1 MKSKFFK
8 SILSACV
15 TLMLIS
21 GSTISASTEKK
32 DSYVEKKGIT
42 IEYYG
47 HSSFG
52 IIDSEGMKIVA
63 DPYNPVADP
72 DPSIPILG
80 YTFPSISTQI
90 LTVSHDHFDHNNV
103 AALQSYEQ
111 LIFANT
117 GKFRSGDIKVEGIFS
132 YHDQT
137 QGSERGANTIYTY
150 EINSIRVCH
159 LGDLGH
165 ELSQEQIKSI
175 GQVDVLMI
183 PVGGVFTVNS
193 EEAIRVVNSISPKV
207 VIPMHYGTEAS
218 NALFAL
224 MGSELAPVDT
234 FTSMIQL
241 EGWKIENIDNLTLT
255 KQMLNTLKSKKVFV
269 LNYN

>member
-1 MKSKFFK
+1 
-8 SILSACV
+8 
-15 TLMLIS
+15 MLIS
-21 GSTISASTEKK
+21 GLSVNAATVKK
-32 DSYVEKKGIT
+32 FSYIEKKGIT
-42 IEYYG
+42 IEYFG
-47 HSSFG
+47 HASFG
-52 IIDSEGMKIVA
+52 ISDSEGMKIVT

-72 DPSIPILG
+72 DPSVPTLG
-80 YTFPSISTQI
+80 YTFPIISTQI

-103 AALQSYEQ
+103 AALQGYEQ

-117 GKFRSGDIKVEGIFS
+117 GSFVNGDIKIEGIAS
-132 YHDQT
+132 WHDTT
-137 QGSERGANTIYTY
+137 QGSERGRNTIYTY
-150 EINSIRVCH
+150 EINNIKVCH

-183 PVGGVFTVNS
+183 PVGGVFTINS
-193 EEAIRVVNSISPKV
+193 EEAVRVVNSINPKV

-224 MGSELAPVDT
+224 MASELTPVDT

-241 EGWKIENIDNLTLT
+241 QGWEIEAVDNLTIT
-255 KQMLNTLKSKKVFV
+255 KQMLNTMKSKKVFV

>member
-1 MKSKFFK
+1 VKSKFFK

-15 TLMLIS
+15 TLILIS

-42 IEYYG
+42 IEYFG

-52 IIDSEGMKIVA
+52 ISDSEGMKIVA
-63 DPYNPVADP
+63 DPYNPVLDP
-72 DPSIPILG
+72 LYPILG

-117 GKFRSGDIKVEGIFS
+117 GKFTSGDIKVEGIFS

-137 QGSERGANTIYTY
+137 QGIDRGANTIYTY
-150 EINSIRVCH
+150 EINDIRVCH
-159 LGDLGH
+159 LGDLGL

-183 PVGGVFTVNS
+183 PVGGTYTINS
-193 EEAIRVVNSISPKV
+193 EEAIRVVNSINPKV

-218 NALFAL
+218 NELF
-224 MGSELAPVDT
+224 GSALAPVDT

-241 EGWKIENIDNLTLT
+241 EGWKIESIDNLTLT

>member
-1 MKSKFFK
+1 VKSKFFK
-8 SILSACV
+8 SLLSAGV
-15 TLMLIS
+15 ALMLIS
-21 GSTISASTEKK
+21 GSTVNASTEKK
-32 DSYVEKKGIT
+32 DSYVEKKAIT
-42 IEYYG
+42 IEYFG

-52 IIDSEGMKIVA
+52 ISDSEGMRIVT

-72 DPSIPILG
+72 DPSVPILG
-80 YTFPSISTQI
+80 YTFPSVSTQL

-103 AALQSYEQ
+103 AALQGYEQ
-111 LIFANT
+111 LISAST
-117 GKFRSGDIKVEGIFS
+117 GKFTSGDIKVEGIFS

-137 QGSERGANTIYTY
+137 QGSERGTNTIYTY
-150 EINSIRVCH
+150 EINNIRVCH

-183 PVGGVFTVNS
+183 PVGGVFTINS
-193 EEAIRVVNSISPKV
+193 EEAIRVVNSINPKV

-218 NALFAL
+218 NPLFAL

-241 EGWKIENIDNLTLT
+241 QGWKIQSIDNLTLT
-255 KQMLNTLKSKKVFV
+255 KQMLNTMKSKKVFV

>member
-1 MKSKFFK
+1 MKGKFFK
-8 SILSACV
+8 NLLSVCV
-15 TLMLIS
+15 ALILIS
-21 GSTISASTEKK
+21 GLTVSAST
-32 DSYVEKKGIT
+32 VEDKGIT
-42 IEYYG
+42 IEYFG

-52 IIDSEGMKIVA
+52 ISDSEGMKIVT
-63 DPYNPVADP
+63 DPYNTVADP
-72 DPSIPILG
+72 DPSVPILG
-80 YTFPSISTQI
+80 YKFPNISTQL
-90 LTVSHDHFDHNNV
+90 LTISHDHFDHNNV
-103 AALQSYEQ
+103 AALQSYKQ
-111 LIFANT
+111 LINDT
-117 GKFRSGDIKVEGIFS
+117 NSSYTNGDIKLEEIFS

-137 QGSERGANTIYTY
+137 QGSERGRNTIYTY
-150 EINSIRVCH
+150 EINNIKVCH

-183 PVGGVFTVNS
+183 PVGGVFTINS
-193 EEAIRVVNSISPKV
+193 EEAIRVVNSINPKI

-224 MGSELAPVDT
+224 MASELAPVDT

-241 EGWKIENIDNLTLT
+241 QGWEVEAVDNLTLT
-255 KQMLNTLKSKKVFV
+255 KQMLNTMKSKKVFV